1 MSIELL
7 KQEIATLPQERRNE
21 LMGWLID
28 LRTRENDPGYAERT
42 AALLNDRKSTRW
54 VPWDEVQSR
63 LDALDTEQEEAG

>member
-28 LRTRENDPGYAERT
+28 LRSRESDPFYGERT
-42 AALLNDRKSTRW
+42 AALLDDKSSSRW
-54 VPWDEVQSR
+54 VPWEEVESQ
-63 LDALDTEQEEAG
+63 LDALDAREDPQ

>member
-28 LRTRENDPGYAERT
+28 LRSRESDPFYGERT
-42 AALLNDRKSTRW
+42 ATLLNDKNSSRW
-54 VPWDEVQSR
+54 VAWEEVEGR
-63 LDALDTEQEEAG
+63 LDALDADEASR

>member
-28 LRTRENDPGYAERT
+28 LRSRESDPSYGART
-42 AALLNDRKSTRW
+42 AALLNDKGSSRW
-54 VPWDEVQSR
+54 VPWEEVESR
-63 LDALDTEQEEAG
+63 LDALDEGESDQ